1 MLYPVKKGAIYLHL
15 LPGKYAITEWSRPRR
30 CYGRISWKL
39 DISSGKEGGVYIGN
53 IISNM
58 DTRDYTLSIED
69 NALSGRE
76 VLKQ

>member
-1 MLYPVKKGAIYLHL
+1 M
-15 LPGKYAITEWSRPRR
+15 
-30 CYGRISWKL
+30 L

-58 DTRDYTLSIED
+58 DTRDYTVSVKYNE
-69 NALSGRE
+69 LSGRE